1 MAVMSLEELYER
13 YIKPL
18 SAEERLRLMTMTAQ
32 DLSASPD
39 SASAPRSEI
48 SLREQFTPEFSAL
61 LEEIAPVRGL
71 SVADLAARWI
81 PQQAAVSS
89 ETFRESHERT
99 EDEFR
104 LRFADAYASG
114 DPHAADNDQIDA
126 DLARE
131 YGATHE
137 DEHAA

>member
-1 MAVMSLEELYER
+1 MAVMSPEELYER

-32 DLSASPD
+32 DLSASPA
-39 SASAPRSEI
+39 SASAPPTEI
-48 SLREQFTPEFSAL
+48 SLSERFTPEFCAL

-81 PQQAAVSS
+81 AQQSDVTS
-89 ETFRESHERT
+89 ETLPASHEGT
-99 EDEFR
+99 ENEFR
-104 LRFADAYASG
+104 MRFAGAYTSG
-114 DPHAADNDQIDA
+114 NRYAADNDQIDT

-131 YGATHE
+131 YGAAYE

>member
-1 MAVMSLEELYER
+1 MAVMSPEELYER

-39 SASAPRSEI
+39 YASAPPSEI

-81 PQQAAVSS
+81 AQMSGVTS
-89 ETFRESHERT
+89 ETFPASHERA

-104 LRFADAYASG
+104 NRFAGAFVSG
-114 DPHAADNDQIDA
+114 NPHAADNNQIDA

-131 YGATHE
+131 YGAARE
-137 DEHAA
+137 DAHAA